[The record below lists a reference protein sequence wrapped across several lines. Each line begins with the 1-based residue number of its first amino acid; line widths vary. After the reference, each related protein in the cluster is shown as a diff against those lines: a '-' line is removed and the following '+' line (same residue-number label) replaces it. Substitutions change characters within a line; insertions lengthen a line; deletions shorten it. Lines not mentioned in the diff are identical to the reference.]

1 MAKTELLGTQIKD
14 ESVKFVD
21 ISGEGNYLYFVGNAT
36 TNGSWRV
43 KASSSGNFIIEYRSG
58 GNWITKMTLTP

>member
-1 MAKTELLGTQIKD
+1 MTRTQLTGKQIKD
-14 ESVKFVD
+14 SSVKFVD
-21 ISGEGNYLYFVGNAT
+21 ISGEGDYLYLVGNAT